1 MRCPFCAHIE
11 DKVIDTR
18 SIQEGLSI
26 RRRRECMACG
36 RRFTSYERIEQIPY
50 MVKKKDGRREEFS
63 REKLLGGL
71 RKACGKRPIAIA
83 ELESIAGEAERLVTE
98 NPDRELSTAEL
109 GEFLMER
116 LYEID
121 EIAYIRYAS
130 VYRQFKDIRHFMRE
144 LRDLIGI
151 ELPDVRQLQR
161 GMDRPPRQRGTGER
175 QRTLDLE
182 SGEEPPKKDRSG

>member
-1 MRCPFCAHIE
+1 M
-11 DKVIDTR
+11 
-18 SIQEGLSI
+18 I
-26 RRRRECMACG
+26 RRRRECLECS
-36 RRFTSYERIEQIPY
+36 RRYTTYERVEEIPLR
-50 MVKKKDGRREEFS
+50 VVKKDGTRAAFERR
-63 REKLLGGL
+63 KIVDGMT
-71 RKACGKRPIAIA
+71 KACEKRPVSSEAI
-83 ELESIAGEAERLVTE
+83 EQVVQQVERKLADVA
-98 NPDRELSTAEL
+98 DREVTSHAIGEMVMGEL
-109 GEFLMER
+109 R
-116 LYEID
+116 TID
-121 EIAYIRYAS
+121 QVAYVRFAS